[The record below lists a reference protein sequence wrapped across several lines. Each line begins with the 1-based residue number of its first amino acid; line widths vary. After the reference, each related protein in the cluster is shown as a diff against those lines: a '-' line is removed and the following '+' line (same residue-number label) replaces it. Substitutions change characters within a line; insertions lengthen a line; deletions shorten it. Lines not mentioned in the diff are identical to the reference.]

1 MIGQTEI
8 DKSSNYGNKE
18 RQINNNWK
26 TVIHRGNKIMLLW
39 GHEGIFRTGTG
50 ISQVKPPW
58 IKFEEITTLSFQRDV
73 WVI

>member
-39 GHEGIFRTGTG
+39 GHEGISEQELALTKWNHHELNLRK
-50 ISQVKPPW
+50 SPH
-58 IKFEEITTLSFQRDV
+58 
-73 WVI
+73 